1 MEAKA
6 LALPSDLPREL
17 GTYGGSTDGP
27 LVICL
32 GGIHGNEP
40 AGVVA
45 AQRVL
50 DWLHT
55 RQPSFRGELIA
66 LTGNRSALLRQCRYL
81 SHDLNRA
88 WSQER
93 VSAFREGT
101 WQEPAGP
108 EDEEQREL
116 LTAID
121 DALARRRGP
130 VIFLDLHTTS
140 AAGIPFTVIA
150 DTLLNRQLARSL
162 PAPVILGLE
171 EHLDATTL
179 NYMNDCGYVAVGFEG
194 GQNEAPTSVDH
205 HELAVWMTL
214 ITAACLRRSEVPQQ
228 VSTLHENLAQ
238 KTRVVPPILEIRY
251 RHAVRPED
259 QFVMESGFENF
270 QKVARGQLLARD
282 RRGEIRATE
291 SGYILMPLYQSQGT
305 DGFFLAREVQPI
317 WLTLSA
323 WMRRWRLET
332 LLPLLPGIRRHPN
345 RPETFIVNP
354 RIARWFVIEF
364 FHLLGF
370 RRQREEE
377 GQLVL
382 SRRPHDVASFEEW

>member
-101 WQEPAGP
+101 WQERADP

-179 NYMNDCGYVAVGFEG
+179 NYMNDCGYIAVGFEG
-194 GQNEAPTSVDH
+194 GQNEAPTSVVH

-214 ITAACLRRSEVPQQ
+214 ITAGCLRRSEVPQQ
-228 VSTLHENLAQ
+228 VSTLYENLAQ

-251 RHAVRPED
+251 RHAVQPED
-259 QFVMESGFENF
+259 QFVMEPGFENF
-270 QKVARGQLLARD
+270 QKVTQGQLLARD
-282 RRGEIRATE
+282 RRGADLRADR
-291 SGYILMPLYQSQGT
+291 SVSPGSPGGRAARRRRQGSAGPLRGAGHPRPSVHPHQPSCSDLRPLPVAGGAARPRHGT
-305 DGFFLAREVQPI
+305 GAGAAPARRCARQFFRRREGPR
-317 WLTLSA
+317 SH
-323 WMRRWRLET
+323 
-332 LLPLLPGIRRHPN
+332 LPRACDVSPSS
-345 RPETFIVNP
+345 
-354 RIARWFVIEF
+354 RIARRKQ
-364 FHLLGF
+364 H
-370 RRQREEE
+370 
-377 GQLVL
+377 
-382 SRRPHDVASFEEW
+382 A